1 MATLGRLWPRA
12 PDSGGRMPRRAG
24 EARGPASPTRA
35 CAVFV
40 LKGYPRLSET
50 FIAEEILG
58 LERRGFDIRIV
69 ALRRPTDDRTH
80 PVHAEVRAPV
90 GYLPEYLHD
99 APLRVLAAWR
109 RVRRRPGYRAARAQL
124 LRDLPRDPTRNR
136 LRRFGQALVLAD
148 ELPDGASHLHAHFIH
163 TPASVVRYASLMAGL
178 PWTCSAHAKDIWTS
192 PDRDLADKLAAAL
205 WTVTCTRAG
214 RDRLDALAPP
224 GRPVLLNYHG
234 LSLDRF
240 RPLPTPRPRRDGGD
254 VGDPVRILCVGRA
267 VPKKGLDTLLD
278 ALVLLPP
285 GRHWRLAH
293 VGGGPELANL
303 KARAAALGI
312 AARVDWLGPRDQA
325 AVLDSYRAA
334 DLFALPCRVAGDGD
348 RDGLPNVVVEAQSQ
362 GLAVVSTAVGGV
374 PELVEDGTN
383 GRLVPPDDAP
393 ALAAAIDE
401 LVADPDRRRA
411 LGRAGQ
417 ARVARHFDSAASLD
431 ALARL
436 FHGVGV
442 GAAAAD
448 IAEATAE

>member
-1 MATLGRLWPRA
+1 MT
-12 PDSGGRMPRRAG
+12 
-24 EARGPASPTRA
+24 SPI
-35 CAVFV
+35 VFV

-90 GYLPEYLHD
+90 AYLPEYLHD
-99 APLRVLAAWR
+99 APARVLAAWW
-109 RVRRRPGYRAARAQL
+109 RVRRRPGYRAARARF

-136 LRRFGQALVLAD
+136 LRRFGQALVLTD
-148 ELPDGASHLHAHFIH
+148 ELPEGTAHLHAHFIH
-163 TPASVVRYASLMAGL
+163 TPASVVAYAGAMAGL

-192 PDRDLADKLAAAL
+192 PPWELADKLAAAR

-214 RDRLDALAPP
+214 RDRLDALAPVD
-224 GRPVLLNYHG
+224 RPVRLNYHG
-234 LSLDRF
+234 LALDRF
-240 RPLPTPRPRRDGGD
+240 RPLPTLRPRRDGGD
-254 VGDPVRILCVGRA
+254 PADPVRILCVGRA

-278 ALVLLPP
+278 ALALLPP
-285 GRHWRLAH
+285 ERHWRLAH
-293 VGGGPELANL
+293 VGGGPELKAL
-303 KARAAALGI
+303 RARAEALRI
-312 AARVDWLGPRDQA
+312 AARIDWLGPLDQA
-325 AVLDSYRAA
+325 AVLEGYRAA

-362 GLAVVSTAVGGV
+362 GLAVVSTRVGGV

-383 GRLVPPDDAP
+383 GRLVPPDDAL

-401 LVADPDRRRA
+401 LLADPDRRRA

-431 ALARL
+431 ALAGF
-436 FHGVGV
+436 FHDAGA
-442 GAAAAD
+442 GAAGTADEAA
-448 IAEATAE
+448 E

>member
-1 MATLGRLWPRA
+1 MN
-12 PDSGGRMPRRAG
+12 
-24 EARGPASPTRA
+24 GPL
-35 CAVFV
+35 VFV

-58 LERRGFDIRIV
+58 LERRGFDIRLV

-90 GYLPEYLHD
+90 SYLPEYLHD
-99 APLRVLAAWR
+99 APLRVLAAWW
-109 RVRRRPGYRAARAQL
+109 RVRRRPGYRAARRQFW
-124 LRDLPRDPTRNR
+124 RDLPRDLSRNR
-136 LRRFGQALVLAD
+136 LRRFGQALVLTD
-148 ELPDGASHLHAHFIH
+148 ELPEGAAHLHAHFIH
-163 TPASVVRYASLMAGL
+163 TPASVVAYASLIAGL

-192 PDRDLADKLAAAL
+192 AEADLGAKLAAAR

-224 GRPVLLNYHG
+224 DRRVRLNHHG
-234 LSLDRF
+234 LALDRF
-240 RPLPTPRPRRDGGD
+240 RPLATLRPRRDGRESA
-254 VGDPVRILCVGRA
+254 DPVRILTVGRA

-278 ALVLLPP
+278 ALALLPP
-285 GRHWRLAH
+285 ERHWRLAH
-293 VGGGPELANL
+293 VGGGPELKAL
-303 KARAAALGI
+303 QARAERLGL

-325 AVLDSYRAA
+325 AVLDQYRAA
-334 DLFALPCRVAGDGD
+334 DLFALPCRVADDGD

-383 GRLVPPDDAP
+383 GLLVAPDDAP
-393 ALAAAIDE
+393 ALAAALDAL
-401 LVADPDRRRA
+401 LVDPDRRRA

-431 ALARL
+431 ALAGFFRE
-436 FHGVGV
+436 VGV
-442 GAAAAD
+442 EAASAVPIAGAAA
-448 IAEATAE
+448 E